1 MKNIIRNCLAT
12 TGLTLVI
19 LAAIASIYQA
29 KFLCIN
35 TVYQAFIVN
44 IIIQVGLVLLQKLE
58 NKYFIFEIFLEIGY
72 VLVVLAISGFLFG
85 WYSSIPLWVLILM
98 GITIYAISCVINIMR
113 INEDLEFIN
122 NHLKLLKQ
130 SKNND

>member
-19 LAAIASIYQA
+19 LAAIAWIYHA
-29 KFLCIN
+29 NFLCIN
-35 TVYQAFIVN
+35 TVFQSFIVN
-44 IIIQVGLVLLQKLE
+44 IIIHVGLILFQKLE
-58 NKYFIFEIFLEIGY
+58 TKYFIIELFIEIGY
-72 VLVVLAISGFLFG
+72 VLAVLAISGFLFG
-85 WYSSIPLWVLILM
+85 WYSSTPLWVLILM
-98 GITIYAISCVINIMR
+98 GISIYFISCFINIMR
-113 INEDLEFIN
+113 INEDLQFIN